1 MVTRGSWEVPALF
14 REMQALGRVPE
25 DEMWRTFNMGIG
37 MAAVVRAESAD
48 SALRLLPGASVIGRL
63 EAGRPGVRFE

>member
-1 MVTRGSWEVPALF
+1 MVTRGSWAVPGLF
-14 REMQALGRVPE
+14 RELQALGRVPE

-37 MAAVVRAESAD
+37 MVAVVRAESAEL
-48 SALRLLPGASVIGRL
+48 ALKLLPDASVIGRL